1 MEHVDVKER
10 VAAKLES
17 SGVVSV
23 IADEMCRSLL
33 SEKPDQVSPDEYFHI
48 VATALLESLRAK
60 LLARCEPGR
69 LVGPLDR
76 VQQLDYDRILQGLL
90 LALERN
96 VLESNLHMI
105 RALGGAI
112 AERDTGT
119 NDHNYRVTIYAVRL
133 AEAMHL
139 PRETIRSLMKGA
151 FLHDIGKIGIPD
163 AILIKPSGL
172 TMPEREAIKS
182 HVERGANIVQVV
194 TWLADAIDVIRYHH
208 ERWDGSGYL
217 QGLRGTDI
225 PIIARVFS
233 IGDVFDAL
241 TSRRPYKVPFSFE
254 RARGMILA
262 GGGSQFDPA
271 ITEIFAGIAGEV
283 YAETH
288 ADGCRHLEM
297 TIRGFIR
304 DYYGFDWEHSP
315 LPEPC

>member
-1 MEHVDVKER
+1 
-10 VAAKLES
+10 
-17 SGVVSV
+17 
-23 IADEMCRSLL
+23 
-33 SEKPDQVSPDEYFHI
+33 
-48 VATALLESLRAK
+48 
-60 LLARCEPGR
+60 
-69 LVGPLDR
+69 
-76 VQQLDYDRILQGLL
+76 
-90 LALERN
+90 
-96 VLESNLHMI
+96 MI
-105 RALGGAI
+105 RALGSAI

-133 AEAMHL
+133 GEAMGL

-172 TMPEREAIKS
+172 TVAEREVINS

-217 QGLRGTDI
+217 QGLQNTAI
-225 PIIARVFS
+225 PITARVFS
-233 IGDVFDAL
+233 VGDVFDAL
-241 TSRRPYKVPFSFE
+241 TSRRSYKVPFTFE
-254 RARGMILA
+254 RARDMILA
-262 GGGSQFDPA
+262 GGGTQFDPG
-271 ITEIFAGIAGEV
+271 ITEIFAGIAREV

-297 TIRGFIR
+297 VIRGFIR